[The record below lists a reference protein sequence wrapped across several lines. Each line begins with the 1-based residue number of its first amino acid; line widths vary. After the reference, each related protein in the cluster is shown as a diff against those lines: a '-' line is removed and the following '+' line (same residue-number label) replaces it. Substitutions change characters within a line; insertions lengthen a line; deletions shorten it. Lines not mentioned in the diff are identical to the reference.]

1 MTSATEV
8 VLYER
13 DGRLAYIT
21 LNRPERL
28 NAFSPEQWAGLEMR
42 LAEANGDPEVR
53 IIILRGAGRAF
64 SAGAD
69 LRARAEAQAAAL
81 AAGKEMPVQ
90 HADAAEDA
98 IALHASSDRYIRI
111 WNNPKPIIAQV
122 HGDCLGVASQLAVMC
137 DITVIAE
144 DARIG
149 LPSLPLGGAYISPMW
164 SWLIG
169 PKRAKEMSYTV
180 GAQVDGKTAS
190 DWGWANRAVPAAD
203 LESTVREM
211 ALQMA
216 NLPSKFLQLKKYSIN
231 RQMDIQGFSTAI
243 RTGAEMDALLHYTD
257 TVDVMRGAIRDQGLR
272 GAIEAF
278 NGGKLV

>member
-1 MTSATEV
+1 LADATDV

-13 DGRLAYIT
+13 DGRLAYLT

-28 NAFSPEQWAGLEMR
+28 NAFNPAQWEGLEAA
-42 LAEANGDPEVR
+42 LAQANADPEVR
-53 IIILRGAGRAF
+53 MIIVRGAGRAF

-81 AAGKEMPVQ
+81 AAGEGASA
-90 HADAAEDA
+90 HHGDAAEDA
-98 IALHASSDRYIRI
+98 INLHATIDRYMRI

-122 HGDCLGVASQLAVMC
+122 HGYCLGVASQLAVMC

-144 DARIG
+144 DARVG

-164 SWLIG
+164 AWLIG

-180 GAQVDGKTAS
+180 GAQIDGKTAAE
-190 DWGWANRAVPAAD
+190 WGWANRAVPAAE

-211 ALQMA
+211 ALRMA
-216 NLPSKFLQLKKYSIN
+216 NLPSKVLQLKKLSVN
-231 RQMDIQGFSTAI
+231 RQMDIQGFGAAI
-243 RTGAEMDALLHYTD
+243 RTGAEMDALLHFTD
-257 TVDVMRGAIRDQGLR
+257 TVDVVRAGIREQGLR
-272 GAIEAF
+272 GAIESF
-278 NGGKLV
+278 NGGTLV